1 MIAVSLPHE
10 HEDETYLDTDELEE
24 LCSSQGFEYAEGTI
38 HSIPGW
44 SSIFRNL
51 GQVLTPLTIG
61 TGEGINRIVEALH
74 TIMWPSMQQHPPRS
88 PKRKAAPKLNILSK
102 PSLENSDSFV
112 NIEWTQFPTDEFQA
126 EKIALE
132 KWLDSGD
139 SAAPVKVPTFT
150 MPPDLSSSSSQP
162 RTPAGFDDDFS
173 DFVSAPAPA
182 PASPTTESVSK
193 SRVGEAPPEATYDQ
207 DHNDPEDDLFSGDF
221 FPTDQEILMTSHRIF
236 GPLLPSQRA
245 SSSRAARVNDEGKHD
260 EGEDEDEDGDEDEDE
275 SDALPDVEFDLSKIM
290 GALQGLKEEISGIED
305 EEAKRKMAAKVA
317 MGLLYGLEG

>member
-10 HEDETYLDTDELEE
+10 HEGDNYLDSDELEE
-24 LCSSQGFEYAEGTI
+24 LCSSQGFEYAEGTV
-38 HSIPGW
+38 HSVPGL
-44 SSIFRNL
+44 SSVFRNL
-51 GQVLTPLTIG
+51 GQALTPSTIG
-61 TGEGINRIVEALH
+61 IGEGINRIVEALH
-74 TIMWPSMQQHPPRS
+74 TIMWPSMEQHPPRS

-102 PSLENSDSFV
+102 PPHENPDSLE

-139 SAAPVKVPTFT
+139 SGHTVAPVKLPTFT

-162 RTPAGFDDDFS
+162 CTPAGFDDDFS
-173 DFVSAPAPA
+173 DFVSAPAP
-182 PASPTTESVSK
+182 PSTDSVSK
-193 SRVGEAPPEATYDQ
+193 SLVGEVPPEATYDQ
-207 DHNDPEDDLFSGDF
+207 DHNDPEDDLFSRDF

-245 SSSRAARVNDEGKHD
+245 SSSRAARVEDEGKHD
-260 EGEDEDEDGDEDEDE
+260 EGEDEDEDGDEDE